1 MNEKDKAFA
10 FRCLTNVF
18 NQVDVVDVCDE
29 QQILLIANL
38 STQEMSMAKVVDSLL
53 HKFQPGS
60 TSPPHRFIILTLSE
74 IAQKNPD
81 GFLPFLHDILA
92 RTDALLPHLKNDQI
106 KSAF

>member
-38 STQEMSMAKVVDSLL
+38 STQEMSMAKVYFYRLEPL
-53 HKFQPGS
+53 K
-60 TSPPHRFIILTLSE
+60 TLV
-74 IAQKNPD
+74 ID
-81 GFLPFLHDILA
+81 FG
-92 RTDALLPHLKNDQI
+92 
-106 KSAF
+106 

>member
-38 STQEMSMAKVVDSLL
+38 STQEMSMAKVC
-53 HKFQPGS
+53 
-60 TSPPHRFIILTLSE
+60 
-74 IAQKNPD
+74 
-81 GFLPFLHDILA
+81 FLVI
-92 RTDALLPHLKNDQI
+92 
-106 KSAF
+106 